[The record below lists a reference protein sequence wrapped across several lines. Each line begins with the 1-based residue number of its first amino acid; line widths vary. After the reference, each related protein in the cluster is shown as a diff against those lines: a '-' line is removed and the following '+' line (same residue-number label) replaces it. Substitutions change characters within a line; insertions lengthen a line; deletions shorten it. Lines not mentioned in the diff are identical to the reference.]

1 MRGDDTKQAA
11 LFSIVSPEE
20 RVPKDHPLRAIKEL
34 TERVLS
40 RLSRTFA
47 GMYSK
52 TGRPSIP
59 PERLLKA
66 QILIALYTVR
76 SDRMFCE

>member
-1 MRGDDTKQAA
+1 MRGENDKQGYMFTY
-11 LFSIVSPEE
+11 LWPED
-20 RVPKDHPLRAIKEL
+20 RVPKDHPLRAIKAFADAALKEL
-34 TERVLS
+34 NP
-40 RLSRTFA
+40 TFN

-66 QILIALYTVR
+66 
-76 SDRMFCE
+76 